1 MTWRKRAFDIG
12 FTILL
17 APAALAVF
25 MCLVVLL
32 WWHDGRP
39 LFYGSERMHRP
50 GQPFTLWKFRTMR
63 LAAKDSGV
71 CGGDKSDRITPF
83 GRKLRRLRMDELPQF
98 LNILRGDISFV
109 GPRPPLRQYVERFPE
124 LYARVL
130 RSRPGVTGLASLVF
144 ARHEEAILRRCT
156 SAQETDEVYA
166 RRCVPRKARIDLL
179 YQNRAGLGL
188 DLWIIAL
195 TVARSAGWARGR
207 RLPRR
212 RPTRRQPRLQPLP
225 CDRGAQIRE

>member
-1 MTWRKRAFDIG
+1 MTFSKRLFDIG
-12 FTILL
+12 FTIFL

-25 MCLVVLL
+25 AVIFVIL
-32 WWHDGRP
+32 WWREGRP
-39 LFYGSERMHRP
+39 VFYGSERVHAP
-50 GQPFTLWKFRTMR
+50 GQAFTLWKFRTMR
-63 LAAKDSGV
+63 NVATDSGV
-71 CGGDKSDRITPF
+71 SGGDKSDRITPF

-109 GPRPPLRQYVERFPE
+109 GPRPPLRLYVERFPE

-144 ARHEEAILRRCT
+144 ARHEEAILRPCAT
-156 SAQETDEVYA
+156 PEETDAVYS

-179 YQNRAGLGL
+179 YQKHASFGL
-188 DLWIIAL
+188 DLWLIAL
-195 TVARSAGWARGR
+195 TVARAAGWLRKR

-212 RPTRRQPRLQPLP
+212 RPPQWRGQP
-225 CDRGAQIRE
+225 E

>member
-1 MTWRKRAFDIG
+1 MGRVSTERRRMTWSKRAFDIG
-12 FTILL
+12 FTVFL

-25 MCLVVLL
+25 GVIFILQ
-32 WWHDGRP
+32 WWKQGRP
-39 LFYGSERMHRP
+39 FFYRSERMYKP
-50 GQPFTLWKFRTMR
+50 GEPFALWKFRTMR
-63 LAAKDSGV
+63 NVVADTGV
-71 CGGDKSDRITPF
+71 SGGDKSTRITPF

-109 GPRPPLRQYVERFPE
+109 GPRPPLRQYVEQFPD

-144 ARHEEAILRRCT
+144 ARHEEEILRDCAT
-156 SAQETDEVYA
+156 PDETDRVYA
-166 RRCVPRKARIDLL
+166 RRCVARKARIDLL
-179 YQNRAGLGL
+179 YQEHANLVL

-195 TVARSAGWARGR
+195 TVARSAGRARGR

-212 RPTRRQPRLQPLP
+212 RPAHHPSRL
-225 CDRGAQIRE
+225 

>member
-1 MTWRKRAFDIG
+1 MGCGSADRPGMTLTKRLFDIG
-12 FTILL
+12 FTIFL
-17 APAALAVF
+17 APPALAVF
-25 MCLVVLL
+25 GVIFVLL
-32 WWHDGRP
+32 WVREGWP
-39 LFYGSERMHRP
+39 VFYGSERMHAP
-50 GQPFTLWKFRTMR
+50 GKGFTLWKFRTMR
-63 LAAKDSGV
+63 NVATDSGV
-71 CGGDKSDRITPF
+71 SGGDKSDRITPF

-144 ARHEEAILRRCT
+144 ARHEEMLLRNCAT
-156 SAQETDEVYA
+156 PEETDAVYA

-179 YQNRAGLGL
+179 YQKHASLGL
-188 DLWIIAL
+188 DLLLIVL
-195 TVARSAGWARGR
+195 TVARAAGKLRGR

-212 RPTRRQPRLQPLP
+212 RPAHWR
-225 CDRGAQIRE
+225 A

>member
-1 MTWRKRAFDIG
+1 MTLTKRLFDIG
-12 FTILL
+12 FTIFL

-25 MCLVVLL
+25 AVICLLL
-32 WWHDGRP
+32 WRREGWP
-39 LFYGSERMHRP
+39 VFYGSERMRTP
-50 GQPFTLWKFRTMR
+50 DRGFRLWKFRTMR
-63 LAAKDSGV
+63 NVDADTGV
-71 CGGDKSDRITPF
+71 SGGDKRDRITPF
-83 GRKLRRLRMDELPQF
+83 GRKLRRLRLDELPQF

-109 GPRPPLRQYVERFPE
+109 GPRPPLRQYVERFPD
-124 LYARVL
+124 LYGRVL

-144 ARHEEAILRRCT
+144 ARHEEAILRPCAT
-156 SAQETDEVYA
+156 PEETDSVYT

-179 YQNRAGLGL
+179 YQNHAGFGL

-212 RPTRRQPRLQPLP
+212 RPTRRHLSL
-225 CDRGAQIRE
+225 